1 MKKLIIITLI
11 SLFLTGCFTNTK
23 IDNKKEKKNI
33 NEIKEEEKK
42 EIVPEYKDLNNTPIG
57 IYQFENNHLKKIST
71 INTQL
76 TVEKDIGLFQIFPSN
91 EDLID
96 GNNFATNFYNTWQNY
111 NQNNNLHIGFNIKF
125 KKNNEDVSYN
135 ILSPEN
141 TMDKWEHL
149 MTYLYDDYKNRNK
162 SFYSHIESNE
172 YDEST
177 LFTAIKL
184 QSSYSCQEITDNIYL
199 TVFTYDSED
208 DFLNGEYR
216 GNSKYTLTI
225 LVENNC

>member
-1 MKKLIIITLI
+1 MKKLLIIILL
-11 SLFLTGCFTNTK
+11 SLFLTGCL
-23 IDNKKEKKNI
+23 KKEETIIEEPKPT
-33 NEIKEEEKK
+33 EKEVEEVV
-42 EIVPEYKDLNNTPIG
+42 VPQYEDLNNTPIG
-57 IYQFENNHLKKIST
+57 IYQIEKNQLKKIST

-76 TVEKDIGLFQIFPSN
+76 VVEKDIGLFQIFPSN
-91 EDLID
+91 EDILD
-96 GNNFATNFYNTWQNY
+96 ANDFANNFYNTWQNY

-125 KKNNEDVSYN
+125 TKNNEPVSFN

-141 TMDKWEHL
+141 TMDKWEHI
-149 MTYLYDDYKNRNK
+149 MTYLYDDYKNRSK
-162 SFYSHIESNE
+162 SFYSHIENDE

-184 QSSYSCQEITDNIYL
+184 QSSYSCSEISDNIYL

-208 DFLNGEYR
+208 DFLDGEYR

-225 LVENNC
+225 IAENNC